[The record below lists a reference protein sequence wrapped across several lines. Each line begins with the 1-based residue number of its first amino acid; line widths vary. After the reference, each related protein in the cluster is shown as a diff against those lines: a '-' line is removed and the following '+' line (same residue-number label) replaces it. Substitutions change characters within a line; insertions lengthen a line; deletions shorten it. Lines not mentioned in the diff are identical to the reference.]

1 MLRATSKISC
11 LAGALLALAALAG
24 CSTYQ
29 PAPDSFHTS
38 SIAPYHLDSGDK
50 LRITVF
56 DQTGLTGTY
65 NVDQSG
71 YISFPLVGAVPAR
84 GKTVSQLE
92 KAIAARLRNG
102 YVKNPDVAVQVDQ
115 YRSIYIMGEV
125 GQPGQYTY
133 VPGMSAQN
141 AVAAAGG
148 FTPRAEEDSVRITRK
163 INGKPVTGD
172 VPVTDPVM
180 AGDTIDVR
188 ERLF

>member
-1 MLRATSKISC
+1 MLPAAWKTTC
-11 LAGALLALAALAG
+11 LASSLLALAALAG

-29 PAPDSFHTS
+29 PAPDSFQTS
-38 SIAPYHLDSGDK
+38 SIAPYHLGSGDK

-71 YISFPLVGAVPAR
+71 YISFPLIGAVAAR
-84 GKTVSQLE
+84 GKTVSGLE
-92 KAIAARLRNG
+92 KTIAAKLRNG
-102 YVKNPDVAVQVDQ
+102 YVQNPDVSVQVDQ

-125 GQPGQYTY
+125 GQPGQYSY

-148 FTPRAEEDSVRITRK
+148 FTPRADERSVRVTRK
-163 INGKPVTGD
+163 INGSPMTGD
-172 VPVTDPVM
+172 VPVTAAIM

>member
-1 MLRATSKISC
+1 MLRATSKILCIASAL
-11 LAGALLALAALAG
+11 LAFLALAA

-38 SIAPYHLDSGDK
+38 SIAPYRLDSGDR
-50 LRITVF
+50 LRVTVF
-56 DQTGLTGTY
+56 DQAGLTGTY

-71 YISFPLVGAVPAR
+71 YVSFPLVGAVAAR

-92 KAIAARLRNG
+92 KTIAAKLRNG
-102 YVKNPDVAVQVDQ
+102 FVKDPDVSVQVDQ

-125 GQPGQYTY
+125 GQPGQYSY

-141 AVAAAGG
+141 AIAAAGG
-148 FTPRAEEDSVRITRK
+148 FSPRANEKSVRITRK
-163 INGKPVTGD
+163 INGRAITGD
-172 VPVTDPVM
+172 VPLTDPVM